1 MPKVIPISE
10 ARCFS
15 PSSMRPGGK
24 RDSRNMTTADYRRL
38 LSELQLR
45 PPSQRAFLRKFL
57 KRAAVSGIPVA
68 FPVTT
73 LAVVA
78 P

>member
-1 MPKVIPISE
+1 MSKVISISQMSRYS
-10 ARCFS
+10 AASLKTVAMQKSR
-15 PSSMRPGGK
+15 SMNT
-24 RDSRNMTTADYRRL
+24 DDYRRL
-38 LSELQLR
+38 LSELQLL

-57 KRAAVSGIPVA
+57 KRAAASGMPVT

-73 LAVVA
+73 LAVVT

>member
-1 MPKVIPISE
+1 MPKVISISE

-15 PSSMRPGGK
+15 PLAVKSGGK
-24 RDSRNMTTADYRRL
+24 RDSRSITTADYRRL

-45 PPSQRAFLRKFL
+45 PPSQRAFLRKIL

-73 LAVVA
+73 HAAVA

>member
-1 MPKVIPISE
+1 
-10 ARCFS
+10 
-15 PSSMRPGGK
+15 
-24 RDSRNMTTADYRRL
+24 MTTDDYRRL

-57 KRAAVSGIPVA
+57 KRAAASAIPVT

-73 LAVVA
+73 LAVLA

>member
-1 MPKVIPISE
+1 MPKVISISQ
-10 ARCFS
+10 ASGFS
-15 PSSMRPGGK
+15 PSSSKPGAK
-24 RDSRNMTTADYRRL
+24 QNSHHMTTADYRRL

-57 KRAAVSGIPVA
+57 KRAAASGIPVT
-68 FPVTT
+68 FPVTNP
-73 LAVVA
+73 AVVA

>member
-1 MPKVIPISE
+1 MSKVISISQMSRYW
-10 ARCFS
+10 AAS
-15 PSSMRPGGK
+15 PKTVAMQKSRSMAT
-24 RDSRNMTTADYRRL
+24 DDYRRL
-38 LSELQLR
+38 LSELQLL

-57 KRAAVSGIPVA
+57 KRAAASGMPVT

-73 LAVVA
+73 LAVVT